1 MEMILS
7 VILIFYEILIIFM
20 NAQHLVRD
28 GYCYVTVF
36 ECEDP
41 APEEISWDYVKSNQ
55 VDS

>member
-7 VILIFYEILIIFM
+7 VSLIFYEILIIFM

>member
-1 MEMILS
+1 MKSFDNAIGF
-7 VILIFYEILIIFM
+7 IFY
-20 NAQHLVRD
+20 
-28 GYCYVTVF
+28 GYCYVMIF

>member
-1 MEMILS
+1 MGQPYILGD
-7 VILIFYEILIIFM
+7 FNNFDECKE
-20 NAQHLVRD
+20 NAQHLVRY

-36 ECEDP
+36 ECEDS